1 MAFLVLYLFIFFC
14 LTASAVSSSTAASN
28 TKPKAKAPRRERNL
42 DHLDVETVSFYLGI
56 SPITWK
62 PIPEAGYV
70 GYDVA
75 VMFYAQWDTNSH
87 TLAPYWD
94 NIAFKLKAGTKKS
107 NLIMGLFNCE
117 LNYDHAQVC
126 TAAGVKKY
134 PTILFIGP
142 GPFHDTDPFT
152 RILGK
157 DRSAGPAGAAKIPRT
172 VKFQGNWQY
181 TDSLR
186 DWIRTMQGLSRWYL
200 LTSKGPLQHIRNG
213 ILGIFRTRQ
222 LPSLASQRL
231 PVGIP
236 TDSQYANNA
245 AGSAS
250 AAMVQTA
257 ILESKLKDAVASEKK
272 MEKAATHASLLLD
285 NILFPIKDK
294 DPFAVLASN
303 GGWNQTKNDDPELSV
318 LVTCVKELSLD
329 YCARLSTRLT
339 ENFVE
344 EALKKSNT
352 TKELSTISEL
362 EKQLLRKLQDT
373 EAYCGIFDECY
384 ATKFVTA
391 TCRPETCPFQ
401 PIGCSYVTACLDD
414 LIQVEYAKALNIIQD
429 GDIFPPPKSSKAGQ
443 KKETKKKSTSTK
455 KDSQKSSNNKW
466 GFF

>member
-1 MAFLVLYLFIFFC
+1 MAFVLTFLSILLC
-14 LTASAVSSSTAASN
+14 LASSVAAPSSATTSS
-28 TKPKAKAPRRERNL
+28 TKPKPKAPRRERNL

-56 SPITWK
+56 SPITLK

-75 VMFYAQWDTNSH
+75 IMFYAQWDTNSH

-117 LNYDHAQVC
+117 LSYDHAQVC

-142 GPFHDTDPFT
+142 SPFHDTDPFT
-152 RILGK
+152 RILGR

-186 DWIRTMQGLSRWYL
+186 DWIRTMQGLSSWHL
-200 LTSKGPLQHIRNG
+200 LTSRGPLHHIRNG
-213 ILGIFRTRQ
+213 VLGIFRTRQ

-236 TDSQYANNA
+236 TDANNA

-250 AAMVQTA
+250 AAVVQTA

-285 NILFPIKDK
+285 NILFPTKNK
-294 DPFAVLASN
+294 DPFTLLATS
-303 GGWNQTKNDDPELSV
+303 GGWNKTKEDPELLV

-339 ENFVE
+339 EDYVE
-344 EALKKSNT
+344 DALKKVNS
-352 TKELSTISEL
+352 TKELSSITEIEKEL
-362 EKQLLRKLQDT
+362 KRKLQDT
-373 EAYCGIFDECY
+373 EAYCGIFDDCY
-384 ATKFVTA
+384 ATKFVSA
-391 TCRPETCPFQ
+391 SCRPETCPFQ
-401 PIGCSYVTACLDD
+401 PIGCSYVTSCLDD
-414 LIQVEYAKALNIIQD
+414 LIQAEYAKALNLIQD
-429 GDIFPPPKSSKAGQ
+429 GDVFPPSKSSTKGDK
-443 KKETKKKSTSTK
+443 KKETKPKSTSK
-455 KDSQKSSNNKW
+455 KDQEKASNKW